1 MTDVPAQAARSRIVT
16 VGGGKGGVGK
26 SIVALNLAAALA
38 QQGKRVVIADMD
50 LGAAN
55 QHLLL
60 GLSDPGPGLQALL
73 DKSVEEAKDCLTETA
88 VPNLRLLAGTSAVL
102 GAANITHAEKVR
114 LLQKLRALEADIV
127 IIDVGA
133 GVGYNML
140 DFFGLGTCKL
150 VVTTPQVTAIH
161 DAYSFLKGAVLR
173 VLHHNADKAIEAAL
187 LEPAEASSRG
197 EKVVE
202 ILARLRDVRPEL
214 ADKVFAQL
222 ARFGAC
228 LVGNQVV
235 NRAHDGV
242 FRAVAQTIRGYL
254 GLEVP
259 VLGTLRSSTAI
270 HDSVNHRRP
279 LALDPDSPDA
289 AAFRDLARALLAI
302 LPAADDDFEITEDE
316 AASGESSAASSIQPL
331 APADVPLSPGAAE
344 PDAAAPL
351 PAPVEKSRPNA
362 AKSGTRA
369 SRGKPPRVPKELSRT
384 GERPALPGLTPRPVR
399 PH

>member
-26 SIVALNLAAALA
+26 SLVALNLAATLA

-60 GLSDPGPGLQALL
+60 GLSNPGPGLQALL
-73 DKSVEEAKDCLTETA
+73 DRSVEEAKDCLTETS

-202 ILARLRDVRPEL
+202 ILARLREVRPEL

-235 NRAHDGV
+235 NRAHAGV

-270 HDSVNHRRP
+270 HDSVNQRRP

-289 AAFRDLARALLAI
+289 AAFRDLAKALLAI

-316 AASGESSAASSIQPL
+316 TTPGDSSVSSSASGAPTD
-331 APADVPLSPGAAE
+331 APASPVAVQPEAAV
-344 PDAAAPL
+344 PL
-351 PAPVEKSRPNA
+351 PALVEKSRPNA

-399 PH
+399 PS